1 MNLSFFGSEEPGG
14 KPVVGKGRGKV
25 LEELTGLYRTTG
37 RAACLQKLVS
47 PRQQDKHGY
56 AGKAAI
62 THVLVMLHHHAFRS
76 LLCMYSSPHSG
87 FGHASPSCIYLIIMQ
102 VKQPSLMFW
111 PCFAIMHLYHYYAGK
126 AAITH
131 SCFGHALPSCI

>member
-1 MNLSFFGSEEPGG
+1 MNPSFFGSEEPGG

-62 THVLVMLHHHAFRS
+62 THVLVMLHHHALDHYYACIAALTQVLAMLRHHAYIS
-76 LLCMYSSPHSG
+76 LLCR
-87 FGHASPSCIYLIIMQ
+87 
-102 VKQPSLMFW
+102 
-111 PCFAIMHLYHYYAGK
+111 
-126 AAITH
+126 
-131 SCFGHALPSCI
+131 

>member
-1 MNLSFFGSEEPGG
+1 MNPVNQWSFFGSEKPAE
-14 KPVVGKGRGKV
+14 KPVAGKGRGKV

-47 PRQQDKHGY
+47 PRQQDKHSY

-76 LLCMYSSPHSG
+76 L
-87 FGHASPSCIYLIIMQ
+87 
-102 VKQPSLMFW
+102 SLDEVGG
-111 PCFAIMHLYHYYAGK
+111 I
-126 AAITH
+126 
-131 SCFGHALPSCI
+131 